1 MKILDY
7 DSLIKD
13 RNLYS
18 NILNKSVIEYIDSLL
33 NLEIP
38 VFDKYSND
46 ILIDVALSKLE
57 FYRNVVA
64 YNILENSKEIV
75 ELNDNYYSILDTY
88 NNNYFVCTQVN
99 GVQSVLYNYNFNDDK
114 LIINLYGETVD
125 SLEDRKNKLKD
136 LIQLKKDQIYDG
148 ASNSSYSTFIKS
160 HEYFK
165 LAYQLKE
172 LNSKTI
178 ADLTNEYNQDVAVA
192 LQRKNVLEYFLD
204 MNSMDIYSDFIY
216 EDDKLVSN
224 YSHSKI
230 LVRDYKM
237 VKYDVNPI

>member
-237 VKYDVNPI
+237 VK

>member
-7 DSLIKD
+7 DTLVKD

-18 NILNKSVIEYIDSLL
+18 NILNKAVIEYIDSLL

-64 YNILENSKEIV
+64 YNILENSKEIAH
-75 ELNDNYYSILDTY
+75 LNDSYYSVLDTY
-88 NNNYFVCTQVN
+88 SNDYFVCTSID
-99 GVQSVLYNYNFNDDK
+99 GVQNVLYNYNFNEDK
-114 LIINLYGETVD
+114 LIINLYGETVE

-148 ASNSSYSTFIKS
+148 VYKSSYSTFINS

-178 ADLTNEYNQDVAVA
+178 ADLTDEYNKDVAVA

-204 MNSMDIYSDFIY
+204 RNSMDISSDFTY
-216 EDDKLVSN
+216 EDDMLVSN
-224 YSHSKI
+224 YSHSKV
-230 LVRDYKM
+230 LVRNYEM
-237 VKYDVNPI
+237 VNKN

>member
-64 YNILENSKEIV
+64 YNILENSKKIV
-75 ELNDNYYSILDTY
+75 DLNDNYYSILDTY

-237 VKYDVNPI
+237 VK

>member
-75 ELNDNYYSILDTY
+75 DLNDNYYSILDTY
-88 NNNYFVCTQVN
+88 NNNYFV
-99 GVQSVLYNYNFNDDK
+99 
-114 LIINLYGETVD
+114 
-125 SLEDRKNKLKD
+125 
-136 LIQLKKDQIYDG
+136 
-148 ASNSSYSTFIKS
+148 
-160 HEYFK
+160 
-165 LAYQLKE
+165 
-172 LNSKTI
+172 
-178 ADLTNEYNQDVAVA
+178 
-192 LQRKNVLEYFLD
+192 
-204 MNSMDIYSDFIY
+204 
-216 EDDKLVSN
+216 
-224 YSHSKI
+224 
-230 LVRDYKM
+230 
-237 VKYDVNPI
+237 

>member
-75 ELNDNYYSILDTY
+75 DLNDNYYSILDTY

-237 VKYDVNPI
+237 VK